1 MKRLRES
8 SSTNQEDFSLLTEVK
23 VSSAKKRKVGVAACR
38 SKLPRA
44 RERVRF
50 NNNRTFNAFDEQ

>member
-8 SSTNQEDFSLLTEVK
+8 SSTDQEDFSLLTEEK
-23 VSSAKKRKVGVAACR
+23 VSSAKKRKVEVAACR
-38 SKLPRA
+38 SELPRA

>member
-8 SSTNQEDFSLLTEVK
+8 SSTNQEDFTLLTEEK
-23 VSSAKKRKVGVAACR
+23 VSSAKKRKVEVAAFR
-38 SKLPRA
+38 SELPRA

-50 NNNRTFNAFDEQ
+50 NNNRTFHAFDEQ

>member
-1 MKRLRES
+1 MKRFRES
-8 SSTNQEDFSLLTEVK
+8 SSTNQDFSLLTEEK
-23 VSSAKKRKVGVAACR
+23 VSSAKKRKVGVAACL
-38 SKLPRA
+38 SELPRA